1 MQGEGDLS
9 TRVVL
14 VTGASRGIGL
24 EIAKAFHARGA
35 RVALAARGTE
45 KLAEATASLGDGAM
59 GVEMDVSVKA
69 SVERGVAEIVE
80 RFGAIHV
87 LVNNAAVGRLSR
99 IVDISDRDLEDQ
111 VAINFLG
118 PVHCVRAVVP
128 HMRKAGGGDVLNISS
143 DSVER
148 PFPFLGIYGASK
160 AALETLT
167 IALRQELAPENIR
180 VALLRSGPS
189 LTGFAADWSPE
200 DAQAAFEAWVAGDFL
215 DPQSVM
221 NPETVAEA
229 AVFLATR
236 AREASV
242 YTLDV
247 RPRRQSEP
255 GG

>member
-1 MQGEGDLS
+1 MQDADDFS

-35 RVALAARGTE
+35 RVALAARGAE
-45 KLAEATASLGDGAM
+45 KLAEATASLGDRALGI
-59 GVEMDVSVKA
+59 EMDVSDKA
-69 SVERGVAEIVE
+69 SVDRGVAEVVE

-87 LVNNAAVGRLSR
+87 LVNNAAVGRLSK
-99 IVDISDRDLEDQ
+99 IVEVSDRDLEDQ

-118 PVHCVRAVVP
+118 PVYCVRAVVP
-128 HMRKAGGGDVLNISS
+128 HMRAAGGGDVLNVSS
-143 DSVER
+143 DSVLR
-148 PFPFLGIYGASK
+148 PFPYLGIYGASK

-167 IALRQELAPENIR
+167 VALRQELAPENIR

-189 LTGFAADWSPE
+189 LTGFASEWSPE
-200 DAQAAFEAWVAGDFL
+200 DAGPAFEEWTAGDYL

-221 NPETVAEA
+221 HPETVAEA
-229 AVFLATR
+229 AVFLVAQ

-247 RPRRQSEP
+247 RPRRQNP
-255 GG
+255 LGG